1 MNKPRP
7 FNHQPIYVDARRERL
22 KQIEQRARLELGLAP
37 ASAYVPSD
45 LRGTFSAKQK
55 EQRKGR
61 ELLLWSLPMLLA
73 VILVIFAS
81 VLLIVF
87 CNPE

>member
-7 FNHQPIYVDARRERL
+7 FNHQPIYIDERRERL
-22 KQIEQRARLELGLAP
+22 EQVELRARQELDLVP

-45 LRGTFSAKQK
+45 LHGVFSANQKQRHK
-55 EQRKGR
+55 SRG
-61 ELLLWSLPMLLA
+61 LLFWTLPMLVSVLIVLLA
-73 VILVIFAS
+73 T

-87 CNPE
+87 SRF